1 MTNKFSSEMLT
12 LAECEKAFAISAIP
26 VWVADVET
34 LDFLWLNEA
43 TIHFWQ
49 AESEREL
56 RDREMLANIPQAVL
70 VRIRRTIERVLSG
83 EIIEEDWTFY
93 PKGKPTP
100 TLLHLRAIELPDG
113 RVAMLNQAVQLG
125 AEIPALTLRTLV
137 MSRLSGSPVVFVN
150 GAGEIWAQNSESLI
164 QFENAKSWCDW
175 LERPDVAKEILDDA
189 LRGNTVFRELEVQS
203 AHGQQIHAV
212 RAYALRD
219 PVSGDLGVLIQHND
233 VTEKVIAQ
241 RLVQE
246 HVAKLE
252 EQKREILALST
263 PFLEVGANTLALPL
277 TGQIDETRA
286 QEITT
291 RLLEAIANRG
301 IRSVILDMTGVV
313 SVESTNLLFL
323 RRLVAA
329 ISLLGARPIITGI
342 RSDLARMLAASDE
355 SLSGITIKR
364 SLAEGL
370 QDKWFQEQRR
380 T

>member
-1 MTNKFSSEMLT
+1 MTNRVSSEVLR
-12 LAECEKAFAISAIP
+12 LAECEKAFSISAIP

-43 TIHFWQ
+43 TIRFWQ

-56 RDREMLANIPQAVL
+56 REREMLVNIPQAVL
-70 VRIRRTIERVLSG
+70 VRIRRTIERILNG
-83 EIIEEDWTFY
+83 EIFEEEWTFF

-100 TLLHLRAIELPDG
+100 TLLHLRAIEMPDG
-113 RVAMLNQAVQLG
+113 RMAMLNQAVQLG

-150 GAGEIWAQNSESLI
+150 GSGEIWTQNSESLV

-175 LERPDVAKEILDDA
+175 LERRDVAKEILDGA
-189 LRGNTVFRELEVQS
+189 LAGNTVFREVEVQS
-203 AHGQQIHAV
+203 VQGQQIHTV

-219 PVSGDLGVLIQHND
+219 PVTGDLGVLIQHND
-233 VTEKVIAQ
+233 VTERVRAQ
-241 RLVQE
+241 RLIQE

-263 PFLEVGANTLALPL
+263 PFLDVGANTLALPL
-277 TGQIDETRA
+277 TGQIDEIRA

-291 RLLEAIANRG
+291 RLLGAIANRG
-301 IRSVILDMTGVV
+301 IMSVILDMTGVV
-313 SVESTNLLFL
+313 SVEATNLLFL
-323 RRLVAA
+323 RQLIAA
-329 ISLLGARPIITGI
+329 ISLLGARPIVTGI

-370 QDKWFQEQRR
+370 QYQWSQQQRR
-380 T
+380 S